1 MREVKFESGSYLSL
15 KSDEYVLFRVIFG
28 AKRKKHVIF
37 SNRHHFRDKANVL
50 VRDKSPFFDFQISAS
65 DGNTGNNFLRILK
78 FPMVTIFTKIV
89 AGFICGP
96 NNEDDV

>member
-50 VRDKSPFFDFQISAS
+50 VRDKSPFFDFQISACLLKLQRGS
-65 DGNTGNNFLRILK
+65 SALLVMKMIVSVIGTCFFLYL
-78 FPMVTIFTKIV
+78 
-89 AGFICGP
+89 
-96 NNEDDV
+96 